1 MLIIAFGIPLVCV
14 IHLPADLLPLRFLA
28 NLGLLLEVETFMK
41 IGFRMIIGMIS
52 EITDRILTELNS
64 SILI

>member
-28 NLGLLLEVETFMK
+28 NLGLLLEVATFMK
-41 IGFRMIIGMIS
+41 IWFGMIIGMNS
-52 EITDRILTELNS
+52 EIIDRILTELNFN
-64 SILI
+64 ILI